1 MHKRLLIMPASTS
14 GSTVPPR
21 YRLRHSSLP
30 LKIAAWVAAGVG
42 LATVAAASADVG
54 LSWTLAFALPL
65 VAALVTYTAAFFL
78 LVPRLALAHATLR
91 QVRKQQFEDLEAA
104 RIPKGDELNALI
116 WQVYRTGLILE
127 KEIQE
132 LQRVESHRR
141 DFLGNVSHELKTPI
155 FAIQGFAETLLDGAL
170 TDERVNRTFVKKI
183 HRNSIRLRNMA
194 RDLAEI
200 SRIETGESQ
209 MTEGPFTLQQL
220 VREVIE
226 SMEPLGDAKEL
237 TLTYDVPPGLPPA
250 RGDAE
255 RIRQV
260 LINLIENAIRY
271 NTEGGQVT
279 VSARREDDTLRV
291 EVADDGVG
299 IPPQHIPRLTERFY
313 RVDESR
319 ARNRGGSGLGLAIVK
334 HILSAHG
341 QQLQVDSTPG
351 VGSTFAFHL
360 PQHSRDAPLLTQPP
374 SRQTAPT
381 TS

>member
-1 MHKRLLIMPASTS
+1 
-14 GSTVPPR
+14 
-21 YRLRHSSLP
+21 
-30 LKIAAWVAAGVG
+30 VG